1 MDHLKGGNIREFLQ
15 QNGKNINLEKK
26 LRKLLDITV
35 GLNFIHDQNL
45 THQDL
50 HSGNVLNDEYGGG
63 DGDGIDR
70 IFISDFGQCSLAK
83 YQKEGKIFGVL
94 PYVAPEVLLGK
105 TYTQASDV
113 YSFGIVAY
121 ELLTNSYPYYEKY
134 IES

>member
-50 HSGNVLNDEYGGG
+50 HSGNVLNDECGGG
-63 DGDGIDR
+63 DRDGIDR

-94 PYVAPEVLLGK
+94 PYVAPEYLEKGE
-105 TYTQASDV
+105 YTSASDI
-113 YSFGIVAY
+113 YSLGIIIY
-121 ELLTNSYPYYEKY
+121 EVMTGYLP
-134 IES
+134 